1 MYLRNATGILLFF
14 FKINYFLTSNRQKTT
29 FYYIYTCYDSNG
41 PESGDACDPYLEQEQ
56 KNSGGAVM
64 DKMDELRTQIE
75 KERTYLD
82 ELVSEGAGQEK
93 VAEQSCLVDRL
104 IDQYYGR

>member
-1 MYLRNATGILLFF
+1 
-14 FKINYFLTSNRQKTT
+14 
-29 FYYIYTCYDSNG
+29 
-41 PESGDACDPYLEQEQ
+41 
-56 KNSGGAVM
+56 M

-93 VAEQSCLVDRL
+93 VAEQSCRVDRL
-104 IDQYYGR
+104 IDQYYSR